1 METRQEYAPRTR
13 ISYACKPKTLAN
25 GLLGKPQLS
34 IGALYDIG
42 VQQSASNRTQNCGHC
57 LVDAPGPLRGFEA
70 AQHQVVCIEWISGS
84 RGKRKA
90 PRLSLDVAGRM
101 RYSGHVTRQRLTPAQ
116 SESTE

>member
-1 METRQEYAPRTR
+1 MHPVHCAGLKLSQRQA
-13 ISYACKPKTLAN
+13 
-25 GLLGKPQLS
+25 
-34 IGALYDIG
+34 
-42 VQQSASNRTQNCGHC
+42 
-57 LVDAPGPLRGFEA
+57 
-70 AQHQVVCIEWISGS
+70 VCIEWISGS